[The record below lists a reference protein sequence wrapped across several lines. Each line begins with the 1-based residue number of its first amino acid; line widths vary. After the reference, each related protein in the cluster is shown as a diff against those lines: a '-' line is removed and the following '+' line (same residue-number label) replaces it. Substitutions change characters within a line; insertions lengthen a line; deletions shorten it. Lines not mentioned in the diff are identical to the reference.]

1 MKKGILGI
9 AILISLIVLSSCSVV
24 FRAGVGGL
32 IKDEATSLG
41 IEGMQVYVYTEKS
54 ARDTDYGI
62 FSADSSKVG
71 QSSSYR
77 GRTTT
82 ANDGSFYFSRI
93 IWETKSPTYGKTA
106 DYREV
111 FFLYYH
117 ESYGV
122 LKSNDAI
129 HYMIAS
135 DSNNESVVNESF
147 SKIDTIVNIA
157 LSVENFVTRNLVNTQ
172 IKATVEGPSK
182 TFEQTFNAGTTTLSV
197 SYPIDHDQ
205 PQAKIKLSV
214 ELWDMVNSQGNIITE
229 HSLALSGA
237 PISLKLYLKEQ
248 KPNFPSLQGRI
259 IIDSVTDT
267 NNNNQTIYLGY
278 KDSSDNQLKRF
289 EQITARVVTEL
300 EETGDF
306 IRHGMFSSLGR
317 GLTYDEVHDK
327 VKGTN
332 NVWSEVYL
340 IWDSDNDGILT
351 FDGSTDAWC
360 KITVDQGGNTFNV
373 GVRSTWQKTWP

>member
-1 MKKGILGI
+1 MKRV
-9 AILISLIVLSSCSVV
+9 ISLLVIFAIVISLTSCSVV
-24 FRAGVGGL
+24 FRAGVGGV
-32 IKDEATSLG
+32 IQDETTDLG
-41 IEGMQVYVYTEKS
+41 IAGMQVYVYTEKS
-54 ARDTDYGI
+54 ARDTDYDI
-62 FSADSSKVG
+62 FGADSSKVG

-117 ESYGV
+117 QSYGV
-122 LKSNDAI
+122 LKSDDAI

-135 DSNNESVVNESF
+135 DSNNESLVSESF

-157 LSVENFVTRNLVNTQ
+157 LSVENFHTRRLVNTQ
-172 IKATVEGPSK
+172 IKATMEGPSK

-197 SYPIDHDQ
+197 SYPINSAQ
-205 PQAKIKLSV
+205 PQAKIQLSAD
-214 ELWDMVNSQGNIITE
+214 LWDMVDGQGNIITE
-229 HSLALSGA
+229 HTLTLSGA

-259 IIDSVTDT
+259 IIDSITDT

-278 KDSSDNQLKRF
+278 KDSSDNQLKKF

-300 EETGDF
+300 EENGDL

-327 VKGTN
+327 VKGATGL
-332 NVWSEVYL
+332 WSEVYL

-360 KITVDQGGNTFNV
+360 KITVDQGDNTFNV
-373 GVRSTWQKTWP
+373 GVRSTWKNTWP